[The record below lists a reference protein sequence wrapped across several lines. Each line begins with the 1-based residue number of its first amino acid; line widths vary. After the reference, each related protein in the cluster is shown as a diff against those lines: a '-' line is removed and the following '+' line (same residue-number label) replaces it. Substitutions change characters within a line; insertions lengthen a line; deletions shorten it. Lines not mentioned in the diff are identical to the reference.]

1 MDKIVN
7 VQKLNASKIAASSP
21 ILSSTFKEAEI
32 RPHVTPIKLEKP
44 GKITFSGNAR
54 DFATFKRNFE
64 AIVVPNRPAADVG
77 LHLYQAVPQ
86 KDRHL
91 LDNVS
96 LDQHQEMMKILAAR
110 FGTTRRVVDSIV
122 SEIEKL
128 KIVTTDKMFIE
139 YVEKVERIKR
149 DAETVNLI
157 EEIANS
163 AIISKL
169 ESKLPVIIYQYW
181 TDLVVKDGY
190 EKKSSK
196 EKFDGFMKFLAEKER
211 IQTQN

>member
-1 MDKIVN
+1 M
-7 VQKLNASKIAASSP
+7 
-21 ILSSTFKEAEI
+21 E
-32 RPHVTPIKLEKP
+32 
-44 GKITFSGNAR
+44 
-54 DFATFKRNFE
+54 
-64 AIVVPNRPAADVG
+64 
-77 LHLYQAVPQ
+77 
-86 KDRHL
+86 
-91 LDNVS
+91 
-96 LDQHQEMMKILAAR
+96 ILADR

-163 AIISKL
+163 AMISKL

-181 TDLVVKDGY
+181 TDLVVKEGY
-190 EKKSSK
+190 KRKSSK
-196 EKFDGFMKFLAEKER
+196 EKFRVL
-211 IQTQN
+211 